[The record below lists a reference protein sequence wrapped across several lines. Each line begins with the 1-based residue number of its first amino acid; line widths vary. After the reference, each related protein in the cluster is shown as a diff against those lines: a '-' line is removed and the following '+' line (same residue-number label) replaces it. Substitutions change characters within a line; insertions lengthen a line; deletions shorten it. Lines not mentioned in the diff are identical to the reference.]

1 MNFRALVLKS
11 PRLQGFSGFRNF
23 VLPANHPVIDRIRA
37 ADPDKVAIRHIPSG
51 ITYTYRE
58 MLHDLGY
65 WRTKLQEITEKNESS
80 RIAIMGE
87 NSYQFAVA
95 FYASLT
101 LPRTLAVPLC
111 TNHTAAEIKYQ
122 LEDSKAAFVI
132 TPDRFMD
139 KLAQFHNNDCQ
150 VLSFEKLQPK
160 SKTAKG
166 IQTLAAHE
174 YKTISYDEAGYMLY
188 TSGTSGN
195 PKGVVTPLAIFMAQA
210 KALSTAWNINEET
223 NFLHTLPLHHVHG
236 VLIALTL
243 PILAGGR
250 VEFLFPFSPEA
261 VLARFSTSPESLPPI
276 NTYTAVPTIYSKIIE
291 YIDHQ
296 VLPKNNGTIPPPL
309 RAGFERLKLAMCGS
323 AALPDPLRNSWDRVT
338 GNVIPLLER
347 YGMTETGITL
357 SQPLEPLSSRR
368 SGTVG
373 HPVPSVVA
381 QIMDR
386 ESEQVL
392 YDSSQSYPLAK
403 EVSGDLL
410 LGGPTVFKEYWGKP
424 EATKSTFLQNSQGTW
439 FITGDVASVHPK
451 DRSIK
456 ILGRASM
463 DIIKSGGEKLSAL
476 EIEREILGIPHV
488 EETAVV
494 GIPSE
499 EWGEQAIAIL
509 VLTKD
514 ASPTYR
520 KNFTQKFLKSQ
531 LKENLSGYKIP
542 KEVLVLDTPIPRN
555 QMGKVNKKSL
565 VKELFSDRL

>member
-1 MNFRALVLKS
+1 MNFRASLLKS
-11 PRLQGFSGFRNF
+11 PRLRGFSGFRNF
-23 VLPANHPVIDRIRA
+23 ILPANHPVVDRLRA
-37 ADPDKVAIRHIPSG
+37 ADPDKVAIRHVPSG
-51 ITYTYRE
+51 NTYTYRE

-65 WRTKLQEITEKNESS
+65 WRTKLQEITKNNKSS

-101 LPRTLAVPLC
+101 LPQTLVVPLC

-122 LEDSKAAFVI
+122 LEDSQATCVI
-132 TPDRFMD
+132 TPDRFMN
-139 KLAQFHNNDCQ
+139 KVAQFHKNDCQ
-150 VLSFEKLQPK
+150 VLSFEKLQPE
-160 SKTAKG
+160 SRTAKG
-166 IQTLAAHE
+166 SQNLEAHE
-174 YKTISYDEAGYMLY
+174 YKDISYDEAGYMLY

-195 PKGVVTPLAIFMAQA
+195 PKGVVTPLATFMAQA
-210 KALSTAWNINEET
+210 KALSTAWKINEET

-236 VLIALTL
+236 ILIALTL

-250 VEFLFPFSPEA
+250 VEFLFPFSPQA
-261 VLARFSTSPESLPPI
+261 VLARISVSPESLPPI

-291 YIDHQ
+291 YVDHQ
-296 VLPKNNGTIPPPL
+296 VLPKNNGAIPSPL

-338 GNVIPLLER
+338 ENLIPLLER

-357 SQPLEPLSSRR
+357 SQPLEPISSRR

-386 ESEQVL
+386 ESQKVL
-392 YDSSQSYPLAK
+392 YDSSQPNPPSE

-410 LGGPTVFKEYWGKP
+410 LGGPTVFQEYWGKP
-424 EATKSTFLQNSQGTW
+424 EATRDTFLQNSQGIW
-439 FITGDVASVHPK
+439 FVTGDVASINPE
-451 DRSIK
+451 DQSIK

-476 EIEREILGIPHV
+476 EIEREILGIPHIA
-488 EETAVV
+488 ETAVV
-494 GIPSE
+494 GIPSK
-499 EWGEQAIAIL
+499 EWGEQAIAIV

-514 ASPTYR
+514 AVPGYR
-520 KNFTQKFLKSQ
+520 QKFTQQFLKSQ
-531 LKENLSGYKIP
+531 LKEKLSGYKIP

-565 VKELFSDRL
+565 VKELFSHRL